1 MSDPL
6 NITFSPVPASDLE
19 TAIAIEK
26 ASYPEDEAA
35 SLEAFRYRQS
45 QAPDLFLGAYLPA
58 HSDGASSS
66 SHNDNNTSSLTLI
79 GYICATTS
87 PASTL
92 THNSMSTHIPGAPSV
107 CIHSVCVAPE
117 YRRRGIALRLL
128 KEYVGRLEGQINN
141 STLKHVTN
149 TPYTR
154 ILLIAHDDLVPLYEK
169 AGFTFVGPS
178 TVQHGARPWF
188 EMRRDL
194 GKEVLS
200 KELGK
205 ELPPAQAAPPRAA
218 PPAQAPQSAHIEAQ
232 QPQSFPP
239 GLFEALQRSSAR
251 ARPPGKLLSALPG
264 GMADVVEANADKPG
278 VMLNKHDLLCPREG
292 CGSIIL
298 KAGAA
303 TWTERASVQ
312 MEPAGGTPNPHLA
325 ALPAP
330 PETTQWWLV
339 TGSMMTFE
347 NIGFSNT
354 IPSAEKGGASMKLL
368 TCAECDLGPLGWN
381 EVGGKEFWLAAARV
395 AYRQ

>member
-6 NITFSPVPASDLE
+6 NITFFPVSASDLE

-35 SLEAFRYRQS
+35 NLEAFRYRQS
-45 QAPDLFLGAYLPA
+45 QAPDLFLGAYLPV

-66 SHNDNNTSSLTLI
+66 SQNNNNTPSLTLI
-79 GYICATTS
+79 GYISATTS

-92 THNSMSTHIPGAPSV
+92 THDSMSTHVPGASSV

-117 YRRRGIALRLL
+117 YRRRGIALKLL
-128 KEYVGRLEGQINN
+128 KEYI
-141 STLKHVTN
+141 STLDNATN

-169 AGFTFVGPS
+169 AGFTLVGPS

-218 PPAQAPQSAHIEAQ
+218 PPAQAPESAQIDAQ

-239 GLFEALQRSSAR
+239 GLFEALQRSSTR
-251 ARPPGKLLSALPG
+251 ARPSGKLLSALPG

-303 TWTERASVQ
+303 IWTERASVQ
-312 MEPAGGTPNPHLA
+312 MEPAGSTPNPHLA

>member
-1 MSDPL
+1 MADL
-6 NITFSPVPASDLE
+6 DLLFAPVPASDLE

-35 SLEAFRYRQS
+35 TLEGFRYRQS

-58 HSDGASSS
+58 RPDGTPSR
-66 SHNDNNTSSLTLI
+66 TLI

-92 THNSMSTHIPGAPSV
+92 THESMSNHVPGASSV

-128 KEYVGRLEGQINN
+128 KEYVARLESQM
-141 STLKHVTN
+141 S

-169 AGFTFVGPS
+169 AGFTLVGPS
-178 TVQHGARPWF
+178 KVQHGARPWF
-188 EMRRDL
+188 EMKRELRE
-194 GKEVLS
+194 GVLS
-200 KELGK
+200 REAAK
-205 ELPPAQAAPPRAA
+205 ELPPAQAVPPAPQA
-218 PPAQAPQSAHIEAQ
+218 PPAQSDPQ
-232 QPQSFPP
+232 QPQSLPP
-239 GLFEALQRSSAR
+239 GLFEALQRSSTR
-251 ARPPGKLLSALPG
+251 TRPSGKLLSELPG
-264 GMADVVEANADKPG
+264 GMADVVEASADKPG
-278 VMLNKHDLLCPREG
+278 AMVNKHDLLCPREG

-303 TWTERASVQ
+303 TWTERASVH
-312 MEPAGGTPNPHLA
+312 MEPAGSAPNPHLA
-325 ALPAP
+325 ALPPP

-395 AYRQ
+395 AYRG